1 MIRCSSLLLLM
12 LTLLDTA
19 GADEAHSDDPRSEPA
34 RRIISLTPHITEMLF
49 AIGAGPQV
57 IAVDEASD
65 YPAAVAPLPRVANY
79 RSLNL
84 EQVLALQPDLIV
96 AWRSAQQLQ
105 VQPLAQLGI
114 PVAYSE
120 PQRLLDLA
128 DELEYLGE
136 LSGHTQQA
144 RQVAEHYRRQ
154 LSELE
159 HRYRTARPVAVFYQ
173 LGSTPLMSANEG
185 TWMGQAIRLC
195 GGVNI
200 MAASPAPYPQLN
212 AELVLA
218 KDPEVILASNDE
230 ELARWRQWPSLQ
242 AVQRARLLTVD
253 ADLLHRFTPRT
264 PEGIRQLCRQL
275 ERARAE

>member
-1 MIRCSSLLLLM
+1 M
-12 LTLLDTA
+12 LTLLGTA
-19 GADEAHSDDPRSEPA
+19 GAGELHADEARAEPA
-34 RRIISLTPHITEMLF
+34 RRIVSLSPHITEMLF

-65 YPAAVAPLPRVANY
+65 YPVAVTPLPKVANY

-84 EQVLALQPDLIV
+84 EQILALQPDLIV
-96 AWRSAQQLQ
+96 AWRSAQHLQ
-105 VQPLAQLGI
+105 VQPLIHLGI

-120 PQRLLDLA
+120 PLRLRDLA

-136 LSGHTQQA
+136 LSGHRQQA
-144 RQVAEHYRRQ
+144 RAQARHYLQQLEALERHYRD
-154 LSELE
+154 
-159 HRYRTARPVAVFYQ
+159 ARPVSVFYQ

-185 TWMGQAIRLC
+185 TWVGQAIRLC
-195 GGVNI
+195 GGTNI
-200 MAASPAPYPQLN
+200 MAASTAPYPQLN

-218 KDPEVILASNDE
+218 RDPEVILASSDE
-230 ELARWRQWPSLQ
+230 ELALWRRWPSLQ
-242 AVQRARLLTVD
+242 AVQKARLLTVD

-275 ERARAE
+275 ELARAE